1 MDGIIASAAGQAK
14 EHPINS
20 KEEHKMSSKEACG
33 QPSSHNEPEI
43 HIKQDVEK
51 EAKRQIGPEADSNRA
66 AS

>member
-14 EHPINS
+14 EHPITS
-20 KEEHKMSSKEACG
+20 KEEHRKSPKEACD

-43 HIKQDVEK
+43 HIKQDIEK
-51 EAKRQIGPEADSNRA
+51 EAKQQIAPEADSNRA